1 MKKKIII
8 TILTLLLITLIL
20 TLVNIS
26 TYKAYHK
33 NYFYMDTYIEIKI
46 NTTKNKKEINKI
58 FNDIDYIY
66 KTYHTL
72 TDRYNKY
79 DNIINIYYLNE
90 VLEDNTKIEIDPRLS
105 DIINI
110 GIEYYDKTNGLL
122 DIASGNLT
130 EVWKEFINS
139 CDKLPSSEDLE
150 VNTSISDIS
159 LKDNIYQKQNNV
171 KLDLGAIA
179 KGYTTEIVGKYLED
193 NNITSYIINAGG
205 NVKTGIPHDKDAY
218 TVGITD
224 PINTSDIFIKLNIK
238 NTSVVTSGDYQRYC
252 ILDNQ
257 NYNHIINPITKYPSN
272 YAKSVSVITKDS
284 LLADIYSTYLFLLPT
299 EEGKEIIDNT
309 EDIEAVWYVDKDN
322 IIKSRGFNYE

>member
-1 MKKKIII
+1 MKKKILI

-26 TYKAYHK
+26 TYKTYQR
-33 NYFYMDTYIEIKI
+33 NYFYMDTYIDVKI
-46 NTTKNKKEINKI
+46 NTTKNKKEANKI
-58 FNDIDYIY
+58 LDDIDYIY
-66 KTYHTL
+66 KTYHNL

-79 DNIINIYYLNE
+79 DNIVNIYYLNE

-110 GIEYYDKTNGLL
+110 GIEYYDKTNGLFN
-122 DIASGNLT
+122 IASGNLT
-130 EVWKEFINS
+130 EVWKEFINN
-139 CDKLPSSEDLE
+139 CDTLPSNKDLE
-150 VNTSISDIS
+150 VNTSINDIS
-159 LKDNIYQKQNNV
+159 LENNNYQKQNNV

-205 NVKTGIPHDKDAY
+205 NVKTGIPYNKDTY

-224 PINTSDIFIKLNIK
+224 PLNTSNIFIKLNIK

-284 LLADIYSTYLFLLPT
+284 TLADIYSTYLFLLPI
-299 EEGKEIIDNT
+299 EEGKKIIDNT